1 MMTTKA
7 YAQALYALFQESP
20 RATLGKDFVEHLTK
34 NGKLALLP
42 GIIRALEKIEAQ
54 KLRATTCE
62 ISVAHEADLHGALG
76 HAKTFIHEHG
86 GESGEWTFQEKVDS
100 SLIGGYRI
108 RTPERELDMSDK
120 RGLYRLYETLRS
132 AA

>member
-1 MMTTKA
+1 MTTKD

-20 RATLGKDFVEHLTK
+20 RATLGKDFVDYLKK
-34 NGKLALLP
+34 NGKFALLP
-42 GIIRALEKIEAQ
+42 GILRALEKIEAE
-54 KLRATTCE
+54 KLRSTTCE
-62 ISVAHEADLHGALG
+62 VTVAHQEDLEGAVR
-76 HAKTFIHEHG
+76 HAQAFIKEHG
-86 GESGEWTFQEKVDS
+86 GEVDGWKFEERVDP

-132 AA
+132 AS